1 MSKNRRKGS
10 HRTSAAHH
18 ENDDSDF
25 ILSLISAFDD
35 KEVMRKL
42 ARVLRTAKQELV
54 SHIDDLKGEVRALR
68 ASLAERDE
76 KIEALN
82 QEVRQ
87 LRDNSD
93 ALEQYGR
100 RSSLRISGI
109 PEEEEEDSTAVVV
122 SLANEVLEL
131 DPPLQPTDIDISH
144 RLRKPRNARQGIPAP
159 IIVRFMTR
167 KDRYRVI
174 SERKKLKNYNE
185 DKQIK
190 VYINEDLTTTKAQ
203 LFAKVRKLH
212 KNQFFKQVWTFN
224 GNVKVT
230 DLQGHVKSINNLDDA
245 QKCLPNINISN
256 YLWTY
261 LNDVLHW
268 LFSSHFL

>member
-1 MSKNRRKGS
+1 MSKNRRRGS
-10 HRTSAAHH
+10 SRSAAHH
-18 ENDDSDF
+18 EDDDAAF
-25 ILSLISAFDD
+25 ILSLVSALNDD
-35 KEVMRKL
+35 EATRKL
-42 ARVLRTAKQELV
+42 ARVLKTANQELV
-54 SHIDDLKGEVRALR
+54 NHIDDLRGEVRALR

-87 LRDNSD
+87 LREYND
-93 ALEQYGR
+93 ALEQYGI

-109 PEEEEEDSTAVVV
+109 PEEKEEDTTAAVV

-131 DPPLQPTDIDISH
+131 DPPLQPTDIDVSH
-144 RLRKPRNARQGIPAP
+144 RLPKPRNARQGVPAP

-190 VYINEDLTTTKAQ
+190 VYINEDLTATRAQ
-203 LFAKVRKLH
+203 LFAKVRKLQR
-212 KNQFFKQVWTFN
+212 NQFFKQVWTFN
-224 GNVKVT
+224 GHIKVT
-230 DLQGHVKSINNLDDA
+230 DLQGHVKFITNLEDV
-245 QKCLPNINISN
+245 QKCLPNINIGN
-256 YLWTY
+256 Y
-261 LNDVLHW
+261 
-268 LFSSHFL
+268 F